1 MIKKLVI
8 ALLFTGNALFLC
20 AQQAAI
26 HGKVT
31 TADGQPVSLI
41 SIVLKDTKW
50 GTVSN
55 ENGLFQ
61 IKNIKPG
68 EYTLELSFTGDTR
81 EHKAVSLY
89 PGTNLELNFSI
100 RENSKDLSEV
110 IVETNK
116 IMNRASVYSNKMP
129 LANLENA
136 QVVTAIPDVILRKQ
150 IAMSLE
156 DAMKNA
162 AGISKI
168 WDATNRPDG
177 GSIFV
182 SRGFQTTTKARN
194 GLPNIVNTNVEMANL
209 DRIEVLKGPSGTLF
223 GSIVNSYG
231 GLINRITKRPYF
243 YNGGYVDVAY
253 GSYNFMRASADA
265 NVVLKK
271 DQMAFRMNVAGQ
283 NQDSWQDAGF
293 QQNYIIA
300 PSFIYRPNDRF
311 TLNADA
317 EIVGSRGNSSG
328 GNFMFILPPST
339 INAAMAGMLS
349 QSGMPEGTI
358 NAIMAQAPKTLKEAY
373 GTDQISQLKLDYNRS
388 FISNDVYSKTNTN
401 SFFADAGYRISD
413 HWTSQTSVTYS
424 LSHNNGYAGFQY
436 LLPNYLGHFLK
447 SFLSTGTPD
456 FGTPGTDSVARM
468 VWKPVGSTKTFDVQQ
483 NFVADYNF
491 GNVRNRTV
499 LGLDYL
505 SYRSDVT
512 YYYFSGMLHN
522 VVPYPYLFDVVDASG
537 RSAANLTYNK
547 SNLDAAYQNRG
558 GVNASVYN
566 QHSSVF
572 SGYINNITNITDY
585 LILSAGLRIDHF
597 DNMLKDA
604 VAEGVK
610 PSQVKLSPK
619 FGLIVMPVKDQ
630 LSFFANY
637 QNGFTNQFGQSK
649 NHVAF
654 EPEEANQK
662 EIGVKYALFGNKLT
676 GNISYYDI
684 LVKNVIRQDPSDTRF
699 SIQDGEQRSK
709 GVEVEVLANPYKGW
723 TLLFGYGYNDS
734 KMQKADADVNGLR
747 PVPAGPYNTFNFWTN
762 YTFTTTALDGLGVGF
777 GLNHS
782 GASNAVNSNT
792 DGKLVLPAATILG
805 AHLTYD
811 RKRYRLGLK
820 VNNVR
825 NEKYWKGWT
834 NFIPQMPRQLIGTI
848 AYKF

>member
-1 MIKKLVI
+1 MT
-8 ALLFTGNALFLC
+8 ALLFMSSALFLH
-20 AQQAAI
+20 AQQTAI
-26 HGKVT
+26 QGKVT

-55 ENGLFQ
+55 ENGFYQ

-68 EYTLELSFTGDTR
+68 EYILELSFTGDVR
-81 EHKAVSLY
+81 ESKAVSLS
-89 PGTNLELNFSI
+89 PGTNSTFDFSI
-100 RENSKDLSEV
+100 RETSKELSEV

-116 IMNRASVYSNKMP
+116 IMNRASAYSNKMP

-162 AGISKI
+162 TGISKI

-271 DQMAFRMNVAGQ
+271 DKMAFRMNVAGQ

-300 PSFIYRPNDRF
+300 PSFIYKPNDRF

-317 EIVGSRGNSSG
+317 EIAGSKGNSNG

-339 INAAMAGMLS
+339 INALLGSMLYAAMPKENAD
-349 QSGMPEGTI
+349 
-358 NAIMAQAPKTLKEAY
+358 AIMANAPRTLKEAY
-373 GTDQISQLKLDYNRS
+373 GTDKINELKLDYNRS
-388 FISNDVYSKTNTN
+388 FISDDVYSRTNTN
-401 SFFADAGYRISD
+401 SFFADAGYQLSG
-413 HWTSQTSVTYS
+413 HWTSQTAVTYS
-424 LSHNNGYAGFQY
+424 LSHNNGYAAFQY
-436 LLPNYLGHFLK
+436 LLPNYPANFLR
-447 SFLSTGTPD
+447 SLATGTPD

-468 VWKPVGSTKTFDVQQ
+468 VWKPVGITKTFDVQQ
-483 NFVADYNF
+483 NFVSDYTF
-491 GNVRNRTV
+491 GNVRNRAV
-499 LGLDYL
+499 VGLDYL

-512 YYYFSGMLHN
+512 YYYFNGLLHG
-522 VVPYPYLFDVVDASG
+522 VAPYPYLFDVVDASG
-537 RSAANLTYNK
+537 RSGSGLVYNK
-547 SNLDAAYQNRG
+547 PNIDNAYQTRG
-558 GVNASVYN
+558 SVDASPYI
-566 QHSSVF
+566 QHSDVF

-585 LILSAGLRIDHF
+585 LIVSAGVRIDRF
-597 DNMLKDA
+597 DNKQKDA
-604 VAEGVK
+604 VPEGVK
-610 PSQVKLSPK
+610 PVQTKVSPK
-619 FGLIVMPVKDQ
+619 FGLIFMPVKDQ
-630 LSFFANY
+630 LSLFANY
-637 QNGFTNQFGQSK
+637 QNGFTNQFGLSRDS
-649 NHVAF
+649 VAF

-662 EIGVKYALFGNKLT
+662 EIGIKYALFKNKIT
-676 GNISYYDI
+676 GSISYYDI
-684 LVKNVIRQDPSDTRF
+684 LVKNVVRQDPADPNF
-699 SIQDGEQRSK
+699 SIQDGEQHSK
-709 GVEVEVLANPYKGW
+709 GVEVEVLANPFKGW

-762 YTFTTTALDGLGVGF
+762 YTFTRTALDGLGLGF
-777 GLNHS
+777 SLNHS
-782 GASNAVNSNT
+782 GESNAVNSNI
-792 DGKLVLPAATILG
+792 DGRLVLPAATILG

-811 RKRYRLGLK
+811 RRHYRLGLK
-820 VNNVR
+820 VNNVS
-825 NEKYWKGWT
+825 NQKYWKGWT
-834 NFIPQMPRQLIGTI
+834 NFIPQMPRQLIGSI

>member
-1 MIKKLVI
+1 MMKKLMM
-8 ALLFTGNALFLC
+8 ALLFAGNAFLLH
-20 AQQAAI
+20 AQHAAI

-31 TADGQPVSLI
+31 TADGQPVSQI
-41 SIVLKDTKW
+41 SIVLKDTRW
-50 GTVSN
+50 GTIS
-55 ENGLFQ
+55 GGDGSYQ

-68 EYTLELSFTGDTR
+68 EYTLELSFTGDIR
-81 EHKAVSLY
+81 ESKAVSLS
-89 PGTNLELNFSI
+89 PGTNLELDFSI
-100 RENSKDLSEV
+100 QETSKQLSEV
-110 IVETNK
+110 IVETSK

-162 AGISKI
+162 TGISKI

-243 YNGGYVDVAY
+243 YNGGYVDLAY

-271 DQMAFRMNVAGQ
+271 DKMAFRMNVAGQ

-293 QQNYIIA
+293 QQSYIIA

-317 EIVGSRGNSSG
+317 EIAGSKGNSNG

-339 INAAMAGMLS
+339 INGALAGMLT
-349 QSGMPEGTI
+349 QAKVPEENI
-358 NAIMAQAPKTLKEAY
+358 NAIMAQAPRTLKEAY
-373 GTDQISQLKLDYNRS
+373 GTDRIDELKLDYNRS
-388 FISNDVYSKTNTN
+388 FIANDVYSKTNTN
-401 SFFADAGYRISD
+401 SFFADASYRMSG
-413 HWTSQTSVTYS
+413 HWTSQTAITYS
-424 LSHNNGYAGFQY
+424 LSHNNGYAAFQY
-436 LLPNYLGHFLK
+436 LLPNYLGHFLNA
-447 SFLSTGTPD
+447 FLTTGTPD
-456 FGTPGTDSVARM
+456 FGTPGTDSIARM

-483 NFVADYNF
+483 NFVSDYQF
-491 GNVRNRTV
+491 GKVRNRAV
-499 LGLDYL
+499 VGVDYL

-512 YYYFSGMLHN
+512 YYYFYGMLHN
-522 VVPYPYLFDVVDASG
+522 VVPYPYLFDVVDANG
-537 RSAANLTYNK
+537 HSAANLVYNRP
-547 SNLDAAYQNRG
+547 NLDAAYQDRG
-558 GVNASVYN
+558 NIETSSYN
-566 QHSSVF
+566 QHSDVF
-572 SGYINNITNITDY
+572 SGYINNITNVTDY
-585 LILSAGLRIDHF
+585 LILSAGLRVDHF
-597 DNMLKDA
+597 NNKLENAPGTD
-604 VAEGVK
+604 VK
-610 PSQVKLSPK
+610 PSQTKLSPK
-619 FGLIVMPVKDQ
+619 FGLIFMPVRDQ

-637 QNGFTNQFGQSK
+637 QNGFTNQFGQTK
-649 NHVAF
+649 DHVAF

-662 EIGVKYALFGNKLT
+662 EIGVKYALFRNKLT

-684 LVKNVIRQDPSDTRF
+684 LVKNVIRQDPVNTGF
-699 SIQDGEQRSK
+699 SIQDGEQHSK
-709 GVEVEVLANPYKGW
+709 GVEIEVLANPYKGW

-747 PVPAGPYNTFNFWTN
+747 PVPAGPYNTLNFWTN
-762 YTFTTTALDGLGVGF
+762 YTFTKTALDGLGVGF
-777 GLNHS
+777 SLNHS
-782 GASNAVNSNT
+782 SESNAVNSNY
-792 DGKLVLPAATILG
+792 DGRLILPAATILG

-811 RKRYRLGLK
+811 RKHYRVGLK
-820 VNNVR
+820 VNNLS

-834 NFIPQMPRQLIGTI
+834 NFIPQMPRQLIGSI

>member
-1 MIKKLVI
+1 MIKKFVLV
-8 ALLFTGNALFLC
+8 LFCMSSALFLC
-20 AQQAAI
+20 AQEASI
-26 HGKVT
+26 YGKVT

-55 ENGLFQ
+55 ENGLFR

-81 EHKAVSLY
+81 ESKAVFLH

-100 RENSKDLSEV
+100 HETSRQLSEV

-162 AGISKI
+162 TGVSKI

-243 YNGGYVDVAY
+243 YNGGYVDIAY

-283 NQDSWQDAGF
+283 KQDSWQDAGF
-293 QQNYIIA
+293 QQSYIIA

-317 EIVGSRGNSSG
+317 EIVGSRGNSNG

-339 INAAMAGMLS
+339 INGLLSSMLYARLPKEMADG
-349 QSGMPEGTI
+349 
-358 NAIMAQAPKTLKEAY
+358 IMARAPKTLKEAY
-373 GTDQISQLKLDYNRS
+373 GTDKINELKLDYNRS

-401 SFFADAGYRISD
+401 SFFADASYRLSG
-413 HWTSQTSVTYS
+413 HWTSQTALTYS
-424 LSHNNGYAGFQY
+424 LSHNNGYAAFQY
-436 LLPNYLGHFLK
+436 LLPNYPANLLRSLAG
-447 SFLSTGTPD
+447 GTPD
-456 FGTPGTDSVARM
+456 FGVPGTDSIARM
-468 VWKPVGSTKTFDVQQ
+468 VWKPVGSTKTLDIQQ
-483 NFVADYNF
+483 NFVSDYTF
-491 GNVRNRTV
+491 GNLRNRAV
-499 LGLDYL
+499 LGVDYL
-505 SYRSDVT
+505 LYRSDVT
-512 YYYFSGMLHN
+512 YYYFSGLLHG
-522 VVPYPYLFDVVDASG
+522 VAPYPYLFDVVDVNG
-537 RSAANLTYNK
+537 RSGSGLVYNK
-547 SNLDAAYQNRG
+547 PNIDNAYQTRG
-558 GVNASVYN
+558 NVNASPYI
-566 QHSSVF
+566 QHSDVF
-572 SGYINNITNITDY
+572 SGYINNITNITDQ
-585 LILSAGLRIDHF
+585 LIVSAGVRVDRFNNKQEGAI
-597 DNMLKDA
+597 
-604 VAEGVK
+604 AERVK
-610 PSQVKLSPK
+610 PVQTKISPK
-619 FGLIVMPVKDQ
+619 FGLVFMPVKDQ
-630 LSFFANY
+630 LSLFANY
-637 QNGFTNQFGQSK
+637 QNGFTNQFGLSRDS
-649 NHVAF
+649 VAF

-662 EIGVKYALFGNKLT
+662 EVGIKYTLLKNKLA
-676 GNISYYDI
+676 GSISYYDI
-684 LVKNVIRQDPSDTRF
+684 LVKNVVRQDPADPNF
-699 SIQDGEQRSK
+699 SIQDGAQRSK
-709 GVEVEVLANPYKGW
+709 GIEVEVLANPYKGW

-734 KMQKADADVNGLR
+734 KMQKADADVDGLR

-762 YTFTTTALDGLGVGF
+762 YTFTKTALEGLGVGF
-777 GLNHS
+777 SLNHS
-782 GASNAVNSNT
+782 GESNAVNSNI

-811 RKRYRLGLK
+811 RQHYRLGLK
-820 VNNVR
+820 VNNVG
-825 NEKYWKGWT
+825 NEKYWKGWS